1 MTLRRYT
8 TINHLTVA
16 AKALLQNTQQINQ
29 MVADLNRVDFR
40 TVQVSVNFIDSCGE
54 LQPIYFY

>member
-8 TINHLTVA
+8 TLNHLAQA

-29 MVADLNRVDFR
+29 MLTDLNRVDFR
-40 TVQVSVNFIDSCGE
+40 TVQVCVKF
-54 LQPIYFY
+54 